1 MTVARPKNPADAERA
16 FYAAFAGSNFAT
28 MMALWAPHENL
39 VCVHPLGPRLG
50 GREAIAESWRQILAT
65 DSLRHFEL
73 DIKSTWEGDDLAVR
87 MLDEVIS
94 VPGSD
99 TQFRPVIAT
108 NVYQRIDGYWF
119 IVEHH
124 ASIDASDPP
133 AAGPTPG
140 ATRH

>member
-1 MTVARPKNPADAERA
+1 MAVTRPKNSADAERA
-16 FYAAFAGSNFAT
+16 FYAAFAGGDFAT
-28 MMALWAPHENL
+28 MMSLWAPHENL
-39 VCVHPLGPRLG
+39 VCVHPLGPRLT
-50 GREAIAESWRQILAT
+50 GREAIGESWRQILAT
-65 DSLRHFEL
+65 DAPRHFEL
-73 DIKSTWEGDDLAVR
+73 DLKSMWQGADLAVH

-99 TQFRPVIAT
+99 ARFRPVIAT
-108 NVYQRIDGYWF
+108 NVYQCLDGEWF

-133 AAGPTPG
+133 ARQDEG